1 MKKKEKQRLFQAV
14 RFFFLLMMMI
24 FGVEVIFTPNVYA
37 KAGEETQI
45 SFTDNSGK
53 VLKKKGSSWYLT
65 DEEEMPLTSV
75 QYLAIPS
82 GKALKKGYYFFD
94 SQGKLCTK
102 KMFHKVD
109 TRTNGKRFRGT
120 YYFGLE
126 NGLLY
131 TKRGWTVINGQ
142 KYYLSSSGRRY
153 ESCWKGGYYL
163 RSDGRIAKK
172 QKLPDGTYVDC
183 DGKPCKK
190 EEIALSSLK
199 KELKKMTDGYGGTWS
214 VYVKQLK
221 TGDIVDLNDK
231 AMYPASTIKAFVMAS
246 IYDQIQNKKLKMT
259 PEISRLLKNM
269 ITISDNESYNQ
280 LVRYHTSS
288 RSFVKGTAVV
298 NKYLKKNGY
307 GKTGCHSTLHPSS
320 SSVTS
325 DGKRNQASAKDC
337 GLLLERIYKGTCV
350 SKKYSR
356 EMEKLLLQQQRRWK
370 IPAGL
375 PAGTKVANKTGETS
389 SSQHDIAIVYGK
401 KADYVLCVFSQ
412 GCSESRG
419 IYGIRNISK
428 KVYNYLN

>member
-24 FGVEVIFTPNVYA
+24 FGVE
-37 KAGEETQI
+37 
-45 SFTDNSGK
+45 
-53 VLKKKGSSWYLT
+53 
-65 DEEEMPLTSV
+65 
-75 QYLAIPS
+75 
-82 GKALKKGYYFFD
+82 
-94 SQGKLCTK
+94 
-102 KMFHKVD
+102 
-109 TRTNGKRFRGT
+109 
-120 YYFGLE
+120 
-126 NGLLY
+126 
-131 TKRGWTVINGQ
+131 
-142 KYYLSSSGRRY
+142 
-153 ESCWKGGYYL
+153 
-163 RSDGRIAKK
+163 
-172 QKLPDGTYVDC
+172 
-183 DGKPCKK
+183 
-190 EEIALSSLK
+190 
-199 KELKKMTDGYGGTWS
+199 
-214 VYVKQLK
+214 
-221 TGDIVDLNDK
+221 NDK

-246 IYDQIQNKKLKMT
+246 IYDQIQNKKLKTT

>member
-1 MKKKEKQRLFQAV
+1 MKEKSRFFQNV
-14 RFFFLLMMMI
+14 LFFFLLMTMM
-24 FGVEVIFTPNVYA
+24 FGVEVVSAPNVYG
-37 KAGEETQI
+37 KAETKTQI
-45 SFTDNSGK
+45 HFTDHSGK
-53 VLKKKGSSWYLT
+53 VLEKKGNSWYLMDAQET
-65 DEEEMPLTSV
+65 PLTSV
-75 QYLAIPS
+75 QYLALPS

-190 EEIALSSLK
+190 EEMALSSLK

-221 TGDIVDLNDK
+221 TGDVVDLNDK

-259 PEISRLLKNM
+259 TEISRLLKNM

-288 RSFVKGTAVV
+288 KTFVKGTVQV

-307 GKTGCHSTLHPSS
+307 QKTGCHGTLHPSS
-320 SSVTS
+320 SPVTS
-325 DGKRNQASAKDC
+325 DGKRNQTSAKDC

-350 SKKYSR
+350 SRKYSR

-401 KADYVLCVFSQ
+401 KAHYVLCVFSQ
-412 GCSESRG
+412 GCPEGRSVP
-419 IYGIRNISK
+419 GIRNISK
-428 KVYNYLN
+428 KVYNFLN

>member
-24 FGVEVIFTPNVYA
+24 FGVE
-37 KAGEETQI
+37 
-45 SFTDNSGK
+45 
-53 VLKKKGSSWYLT
+53 
-65 DEEEMPLTSV
+65 
-75 QYLAIPS
+75 
-82 GKALKKGYYFFD
+82 
-94 SQGKLCTK
+94 
-102 KMFHKVD
+102 
-109 TRTNGKRFRGT
+109 
-120 YYFGLE
+120 
-126 NGLLY
+126 
-131 TKRGWTVINGQ
+131 
-142 KYYLSSSGRRY
+142 
-153 ESCWKGGYYL
+153 
-163 RSDGRIAKK
+163 
-172 QKLPDGTYVDC
+172 
-183 DGKPCKK
+183 
-190 EEIALSSLK
+190 
-199 KELKKMTDGYGGTWS
+199 
-214 VYVKQLK
+214 
-221 TGDIVDLNDK
+221 NDK

-356 EMEKLLLQQQRRWK
+356 EMEKLLCSSKENGKFRQDFPRVPRWPTKQGKPLPPSMILPLSTEKRQIMYFAYFLRAARRAEESMESG
-370 IPAGL
+370 ISP
-375 PAGTKVANKTGETS
+375 
-389 SSQHDIAIVYGK
+389 K
-401 KADYVLCVFSQ
+401 KCT
-412 GCSESRG
+412 
-419 IYGIRNISK
+419 II
-428 KVYNYLN
+428 